1 MTHRFDIVSIWR
13 NDKGGVVIGVVI
25 RPQSRRAVI
34 LASGGQRRVPEG
46 INLLAAVGAKGDMQR
61 RGASRGERCL
71 FMPLS
76 KRR

>member
-25 RPQSRRAVI
+25 RPQPWRAVI

-46 INLLAAVGAKGDMQR
+46 VNLLAALGAKGDMQR
-61 RGASRGERCL
+61 RGFIFALIEA
-71 FMPLS
+71 
-76 KRR
+76 